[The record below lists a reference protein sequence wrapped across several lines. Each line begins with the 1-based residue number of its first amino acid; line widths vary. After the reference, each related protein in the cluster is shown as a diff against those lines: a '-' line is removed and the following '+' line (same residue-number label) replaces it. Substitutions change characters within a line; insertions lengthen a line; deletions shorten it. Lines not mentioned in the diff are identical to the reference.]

1 MTVDESIKWIE
12 FWVEL
17 LFLLTNRGGLFRG
30 LFLGHSFRSSW
41 TPDKLV
47 TWYLLIPFSK
57 KELKKVRKPGCP
69 LRKMEESKMAAAV
82 CQNWHFQPF
91 WHIFEYFSLVKTCN
105 FMFLMPRNPFLKD
118 LLNFD
123 YSFWSKGQFCSK
135 FKPRA
140 LFNDFS
146 YIKTDLLLKHYQS
159 KRKSHDWWAREIS
172 ALFHRYFA
180 HSVHFK
186 CSFCLP

>member
-1 MTVDESIKWIE
+1 MIPLDPTFEEK
-12 FWVEL
+12 VEK
-17 LFLLTNRGGLFRG
+17 
-30 LFLGHSFRSSW
+30 SSK
-41 TPDKLV
+41 TRV
-47 TWYLLIPFSK
+47 
-57 KELKKVRKPGCP
+57 P

-91 WHIFEYFSLVKTCN
+91 WHIFEYFSLVKTYN
-105 FMFLMPRNPFLKD
+105 FMF
-118 LLNFD
+118 FD
-123 YSFWSKGQFCSK
+123 AKESISEGFIKFWLFVLEKRAIL
-135 FKPRA
+135 FKIQARA

-146 YIKTDLLLKHYQS
+146 HIKTDLLLKRYQS

>member
-1 MTVDESIKWIE
+1 MSY
-12 FWVEL
+12 
-17 LFLLTNRGGLFRG
+17 RGV
-30 LFLGHSFRSSW
+30 FLGHSFRSSW

-57 KELKKVRKPGCP
+57 KKLKKVRKPGCP

-105 FMFLMPRNPFLKD
+105 FMFYDAKESISEGFIK
-118 LLNFD
+118 
-123 YSFWSKGQFCSK
+123 FWLSVLEKRAIL
-135 FKPRA
+135 FKIQALRG

-146 YIKTDLLLKHYQS
+146 HIKTDLLLKHLPVQKKITWLMSTRNFSSFPSILYPQ
-159 KRKSHDWWAREIS
+159 
-172 ALFHRYFA
+172 
-180 HSVHFK
+180 
-186 CSFCLP
+186 CSF